1 MFSPQKH
8 TKRHALILTRYFH
21 LKMLLDDSN
30 DNYSFEIALVHQ
42 SRTYLFILL

>member
-1 MFSPQKH
+1 MFSPPKARE
-8 TKRHALILTRYFH
+8 KACSDFDNIFH